1 MTNNK
6 NENTI
11 DQTIINNTTK
21 EFVKTFV
28 TVEKIMDQFNNKRW
42 FQFCQIANA
51 YNTFNNKVDSKKK
64 LRASIRKTRETIK
77 ASYLNDVFR
86 SCNDKIQ
93 SLIINTKTVEEVQK
107 TLLEHKISCY
117 EDFKNFVNPKKVL
130 TAKEKE
136 KIAFDKSNKAKE
148 TQDNTLENKMRDKSQ
163 IRSEEQNIAFVLEFV
178 EEKFSDK
185 SAVLL
190 AQMIIKKH
198 GEIDAK
204 QELKTASK

>member
-93 SLIINTKTVEEVQK
+93 SLICDTNTVEEVQI
-107 TLLEHKISCY
+107 TLLENKISCY

-130 TAKEKE
+130 TQKEKE
-136 KIAFDKSNKAKE
+136 KIASDKSDKAKE
-148 TQDNTLENKMRDKSQ
+148 IQENNLENKMKDKTQ
-163 IRSEEQNIAFVLEFV
+163 IRSEEQNMAFVMEFV
-178 EEKFSDK
+178 EEKFTDK
-185 SAVLL
+185 TALVL
-190 AQMIIKKH
+190 ANNIIKKH
-198 GEIDAK
+198 GVEDTKKALATK
-204 QELKTASK
+204 